1 MSLVS
6 MKMSAEESKEY
17 GALEY
22 EAPQYPYGL
31 SIDLDDDALEKLGI
45 TALPKVGAEMMVT
58 AKCVVK
64 SVSSNQMQGGDAE
77 SRVCLQITDME
88 IGQTENAQNN
98 DRATKLYGNT
108 NGTTEPRAMNNLQ
121 SSLLGG

>member
-17 GALEY
+17 GGAIASTDYQGPE
-22 EAPQYPYGL
+22 YPYGL
-31 SIDLDDDALEKLGI
+31 SIDLDDGSLEKLGI
-45 TALPKVGAEMMVT
+45 TSLPKVGGEMMIT

-64 SVSSNQMQGGDAE
+64 SVSANQMQGGDQE
-77 SRVCLQITDME
+77 TRVCLQITDME

-98 DRATKLYGNT
+98 NRASMLYSDMAT
-108 NGTTEPRAMNNLQ
+108 
-121 SSLLGG
+121 S